1 MMLGREF
8 VEQEERQQRMAE
20 ELRIAQEQRDLQ
32 VSGLV
37 ILLPGGQRIRRE
49 RDRASLTMETEL
61 GDAEHRAQS
70 VAECGC
76 WCLGLALPKSSR
88 GVRST
93 GKS

>member
-37 ILLPGGQRIRRE
+37 LLVLLPIR
-49 RDRASLTMETEL
+49 
-61 GDAEHRAQS
+61 HR
-70 VAECGC
+70 V
-76 WCLGLALPKSSR
+76 
-88 GVRST
+88 
-93 GKS
+93 